1 MRNPLWILESM
12 KPKINPKVLATGLFN
27 VADDSNMLERVRDA
41 LSLINGII
49 TENGHFRAFVQSK
62 KIKRQSK
69 SEILKTVLGESG
81 HFLVNEI
88 VSHLSGSNAPKSLN
102 KIVFLFNSMY
112 REKKSIIEVK
122 GVVAKEMDQSQLDS
136 LKTSLDKI
144 LGKQTELS
152 MEVDST
158 LIGGI
163 KLRIENTFLDA
174 SIQNQLQILRAELL
188 QI

>member
-1 MRNPLWILESM
+1 M
-12 KPKINPKVLATGLFN
+12 KPNLNPKALATGLFKI
-27 VADDSNMLERVRDA
+27 ADENEMLDDVKDA
-41 LSLINGII
+41 LSFLNNIIIDNGY
-49 TENGHFRAFVQSK
+49 FCVFLQSK
-62 KIKRQSK
+62 KIDGQLKT
-69 SEILKTVLGESG
+69 EILNAILDGSG

-88 VSHLSGSNAPKSLN
+88 VSYLHGSNAPDSLN
-102 KIVFLFNSMY
+102 KITLLFDAMY
-112 REKKSIIEVK
+112 REKKNILEVK
-122 GVVAKEMDQSQLDS
+122 GVVAKEMSQSQLDS

-152 MEVDST
+152 MEVDSN

>member
-1 MRNPLWILESM
+1 M
-12 KPKINPKVLATGLFN
+12 KPNLNPKVLATGLFKIAHEN
-27 VADDSNMLERVRDA
+27 EMLEDVKDA
-41 LSLINGII
+41 LSFLNNII
-49 TENGHFRAFVQSK
+49 IENGHFRVFLQSK
-62 KIKRQSK
+62 KIDGQSK
-69 SEILKTVLGESG
+69 TEILNSILDESG

-88 VSHLSGSNAPKSLN
+88 VSHLHGSNAPDSLN
-102 KIVFLFNSMY
+102 KITLLFDSMY
-112 REKKSIIEVK
+112 REKKNILEVK
-122 GVVAKEMDQSQLDS
+122 GVVAKEMTQSQLES

-152 MEVDST
+152 IEVDST

>member
-1 MRNPLWILESM
+1 M
-12 KPKINPKVLATGLFN
+12 KPNLNPKALATGLFKI
-27 VADDSNMLERVRDA
+27 ADENEMLDDVKDA
-41 LSLINGII
+41 LSFLNNIIIDNGY
-49 TENGHFRAFVQSK
+49 FRVFLQSK
-62 KIKRQSK
+62 KIDGQSK
-69 SEILKTVLGESG
+69 TEILNAILDGSG

-88 VSHLSGSNAPKSLN
+88 VSHLQGSNAPDSLN
-102 KIVFLFNSMY
+102 KITLFFNAMY
-112 REKKSIIEVK
+112 REKKNILEVK
-122 GVVAKEMDQSQLDS
+122 GVVAKEMSQSQLDS

>member
-1 MRNPLWILESM
+1 M
-12 KPKINPKVLATGLFN
+12 KLKMNPKVLATGLFK
-27 VADDSNMLERVRDA
+27 VADDSNMLEKVRDA
-41 LSLINGII
+41 LFLINGIVI
-49 TENGHFRAFVQSK
+49 ENGHFRVFVQSK
-62 KIKRQSK
+62 KIDRQSK
-69 SEILKTVLGESG
+69 SEILNTVLGESG
-81 HFLVNEI
+81 HCLVNEI
-88 VSHLSGSNAPKSLN
+88 VSHLSGSSAPKSLN

-112 REKKSIIEVK
+112 REKKNILQVK
-122 GVVAKEMDQSQLDS
+122 GVVAKDLNQSQLDS

-152 MEVDST
+152 IEVDPA

-174 SIQNQLQILRAELL
+174 SIQNQLQILRSELL

>member
-1 MRNPLWILESM
+1 MNAILD
-12 KPKINPKVLATGLFN
+12 G
-27 VADDSNMLERVRDA
+27 
-41 LSLINGII
+41 
-49 TENGHFRAFVQSK
+49 
-62 KIKRQSK
+62 
-69 SEILKTVLGESG
+69 SG

-88 VSHLSGSNAPKSLN
+88 VSHLQGSNAPDSLN
-102 KIVFLFNSMY
+102 KITLLFDAMY
-112 REKKSIIEVK
+112 REKKNILEVK
-122 GVVAKEMDQSQLDS
+122 GVVAKEMSQSQLDS

>member
-1 MRNPLWILESM
+1 M
-12 KPKINPKVLATGLFN
+12 KPNLNPKILATGLFKI
-27 VADDSNMLERVRDA
+27 ADENEMLEDVKDA
-41 LSLINGII
+41 LSFLNNII
-49 TENGHFRAFVQSK
+49 IENGHFRVFLQSK
-62 KIKRQSK
+62 KVDGQSK
-69 SEILKTVLGESG
+69 TEILNAILDQSG

-88 VSHLSGSNAPKSLN
+88 VSHLNGSNAPSNLN
-102 KIVFLFNSMY
+102 KITLLFDSMY
-112 REKKSIIEVK
+112 REKKNILEVK
-122 GVVAKEMDQSQLDS
+122 GVVAKEMSQSQLDS

>member
-1 MRNPLWILESM
+1 M
-12 KPKINPKVLATGLFN
+12 KPKMNPKVLATGLFN
-27 VADDSNMLERVRDA
+27 VADDSNMLEKVKDA
-41 LSLINGII
+41 LFLINRIVI
-49 TENGHFRAFVQSK
+49 ESGHFRVFVQSK

-69 SEILKTVLGESG
+69 SEILNTVLGDSG

-88 VSHLSGSNAPKSLN
+88 VSHLSGSNAPKNLN

-112 REKKSIIEVK
+112 REKKNIIEVK
-122 GVVAKEMDQSQLDS
+122 GVVAKDIDQSQLDS

-144 LGKQTELS
+144 LGKQTDLS
-152 MEVDST
+152 IEVDPAI
-158 LIGGI
+158 IGGI

-174 SIQNQLQILRAELL
+174 SIQNQLQILRSELL

>member
-1 MRNPLWILESM
+1 
-12 KPKINPKVLATGLFN
+12 
-27 VADDSNMLERVRDA
+27 
-41 LSLINGII
+41 
-49 TENGHFRAFVQSK
+49 
-62 KIKRQSK
+62 
-69 SEILKTVLGESG
+69 
-81 HFLVNEI
+81 
-88 VSHLSGSNAPKSLN
+88 
-102 KIVFLFNSMY
+102 MY
-112 REKKSIIEVK
+112 REKKNILEVK
-122 GVVAKEMDQSQLDS
+122 GVVAKEMSQSQLDS

>member
-1 MRNPLWILESM
+1 M
-12 KPKINPKVLATGLFN
+12 KPNLNPKALATGLFKI
-27 VADDSNMLERVRDA
+27 ADENEMLDDVKGA
-41 LSLINGII
+41 LSFLNNII
-49 TENGHFRAFVQSK
+49 IKNGHFRVFLQSK
-62 KIKRQSK
+62 KIDGQSK
-69 SEILKTVLGESG
+69 TEILNAILDGSG

-88 VSHLSGSNAPKSLN
+88 VSHLHGSNAPDSLN
-102 KIVFLFNSMY
+102 KITLFFNEMY
-112 REKKSIIEVK
+112 REKKNILEVK
-122 GVVAKEMDQSQLDS
+122 GVVAKEMSQSQLDS